1 MRQIDWRVPRIL
13 LPVAASLLFVLLLA
27 ACGGGGG
34 EGPNGNDGSQQSQF
48 YEVDESGAIRYLQYV
63 GPRPSHTYTFLKL
76 LSPHTRSVIKVD
88 TGNYKRFCCSAAV
101 DGRESAE
108 LAREQVL
115 GLEWTGTLSTIFE
128 DPAVPEYLYGNITVI
143 DGVDNM
149 LFLQVDIT
157 TREPWENVL
166 RNQGYER
173 SEVKDVVLWIGPPP
187 WEAFA
192 FMGHDL
198 IVSNTESNVT
208 ELLERRFTGGPSFY
222 DIAGDLWESLPFGVV
237 QSLEQTSDGI
247 IRGVS
252 VSGFSSGGRGVP
264 DVQVSRLVDYMGD
277 DQAELDV
284 QEWMMEWEGA
294 FSGSCSEPVTN
305 LEGLRYSFET
315 VCPADQVLDD
325 LRGS

>member
-1 MRQIDWRVPRIL
+1 MRLTDWRIPRIL
-13 LPVAASLLFVLLLA
+13 WPVAASLLLALLLA

-34 EGPNGNDGSQQSQF
+34 EGPNGNDDSQQSE
-48 YEVDESGAIRYLQYV
+48 YYVIDENGAIRYLQYL
-63 GPRPSHTYTFLKL
+63 GPAPSHTYTFLKL
-76 LSPHTRSVIKVD
+76 PSPHTRSVIKIER
-88 TGNYKRFCCSAAV
+88 GSYKRLCCSTAV

-108 LAREQVL
+108 PTLEQVL

-128 DPAVPEYLYGNITVI
+128 DPAVPEYEYDITVI
-143 DGVDNM
+143 DAVDNM
-149 LFLQVDIT
+149 LFLNVDIT

-173 SEVKDVVLWIGPPP
+173 SEVKDVALWIGPPP

-198 IVSNTESNVT
+198 IVSNTESNMT
-208 ELLERRFTGGPSFY
+208 ELLKRRFTGGDSFY
-222 DIAGDLWESLPFGVV
+222 DIAGDLWESLPFGAV

-252 VSGFSSGGRGVP
+252 VGGSFSDARVI
-264 DVQVSRLVDYMGD
+264 RLVDYMGD
-277 DQAELDV
+277 EQAKLDI
-284 QEWMMEWEGA
+284 QEWMNEWEDT
-294 FSGSCSEPVTN
+294 FSGSCSEPVTH

-315 VCPADQVLDD
+315 VCPADLMLAD